1 MSAIAKEFVLTNIF
15 KNVSEMKE
23 GINVYSEEEECFGVP
38 WKLLIKRIGQNL
50 GVFLHCSIDKT
61 EKWQIEVDRDL
72 KLITV
77 TGKVLSRKQTK
88 PLGNAEGEFSS
99 WGFRAFTTWDE
110 LMKDYV
116 IDDCVTV
123 EAHLKILRM
132 TGVDKKKLRS
142 FDKSTKEL
150 SDVILIVED
159 QKFFVLKLFLAS
171 QSTFFK
177 ALFLDNLKK
186 LPVYSLSNSKAK
198 DFQNFLELLYGES
211 SIDESTIEGILH
223 LAHQYDAKT
232 AIQKCEQFLIEN
244 SEKTLKEKLKLA
256 HRYKLE
262 NLKIKCLS
270 KITTA
275 AEIRSVL
282 SHDSS
287 EMDPSVVGALLQK
300 SLSLIP

>member
-99 WGFRAFTTWDE
+99 WGFRAFTTWAE

-116 IDDCVTV
+116 TDDSVTV
-123 EAHLKILRM
+123 EAYVKILKM
-132 TGVDKKKLRS
+132 TGIEKKKLRS
-142 FDKSTKEL
+142 FDESTKEL

-159 QKFFVLKLFLAS
+159 QKFFVLRLFLAG

-177 ALFLDNLKK
+177 SLFLDKSEK
-186 LPVYSLSNSKAK
+186 LPEYTLDNAESK
-198 DFQNFLELLYGES
+198 DFQNFLELLYREL
-211 SIDESTIEGILH
+211 SIDDSTIEGILH
-223 LAHQYDAKT
+223 LADRYDAKT
-232 AIQKCEQFLIEN
+232 AIQKCEEFLMEN
-244 SEKTLKEKLKLA
+244 SEKTAKEKLKLA
-256 HRYKLE
+256 HRYKLK
-262 NLKIKCLS
+262 NLKNKCLS

-275 AEIRSVL
+275 ADIRSVL
-282 SHDSS
+282 SHDAS
-287 EMDPSVVGALLQK
+287 EMDPSVLGALLQK